1 MLGVF
6 PDMPVG
12 FHQEKSKLNQLGLHL
27 LAEFLPFFTQ
37 TKEGTLESSR
47 VKIQFT
53 PKLKRSLGISFIFDH
68 LIQLNI
74 QYFRE
79 FPDRLAHTLFHELT
93 HLWLYD
99 CNLDPGHTER
109 FFMKMAD
116 FKGTGYPLDHE
127 MAALSCCV
135 KEAPFIY
142 HCTRCHRRWHLH
154 QVSSYSIY
162 CGQCYD
168 HLNVQYPL
176 VLAPVPSSPH
186 PVSPMAH
193 SAA

>member
-1 MLGVF
+1 MS
-6 PDMPVG
+6 VG
-12 FHQEKSKLNQLGLHL
+12 FHQDKSKLNQLGLQL
-27 LAEFLPFFTQ
+27 LPELLPFFTQ
-37 TKEGTLESSR
+37 TAEGSLEASKVR
-47 VKIQFT
+47 LQFT

-74 QYFRE
+74 EYFKE
-79 FPDRLAHTLFHELT
+79 FPQRLAHTLFHELT

-99 CNLDPGHTER
+99 CNHDPGHTER
-109 FFMKMAD
+109 FFIKMAD
-116 FKGTGYPLDHE
+116 FNGTGYPFDHE
-127 MAALSCCV
+127 MTTLSRSV

-142 HCTRCHRRWHLH
+142 RCSRCSRRWYLH

-168 HLNVQYPL
+168 HLNIQYQL
-176 VLAPVPSSPH
+176 VLDPVPSTPH
-186 PVSPMAH
+186 PVSPMSH